1 MHYINKNSL
10 QQNPINLRL
19 LPKLASRLLQPHM
32 DNKQNMQVYT
42 VLCYTE
48 RVLPKP
54 QIIGVFF
61 TPLYFLHLGVF
72 LLLSVLNRKSAI
84 LLSEVN
90 LKNVCGACL
99 RIFSLT
105 LGQIRFI

>member
-1 MHYINKNSL
+1 MH
-10 QQNPINLRL
+10 QNPNNLRP
-19 LPKLASRLLQPHM
+19 LPQLTSRILRPNM
-32 DNKQNMQVYT
+32 ENKQNMQVST
-42 VLCYTE
+42 VLHYTK

-54 QIIGVFF
+54 QIVGVFF

-105 LGQIRFI
+105 LGQIRFN